1 VSAASR
7 QSGAGTEVAFELL
20 DALGLARLERR
31 DRTLDGSVPLRV
43 AQACVPLLEGN
54 AFGWQIVLRR
64 ELRLS
69 RRLGRARVEEVDP
82 AFEQARLGAVTRLE
96 AQGLIG
102 GAWPAL
108 LRSGLG
114 WPQGGLFSSRCY
126 LWTGLLVRPRPG
138 VWLRA
143 AGAANRRN
151 LRLEIAPLHIAS
163 GAGLTPLLLSID
175 GWQDDPQRLAG
186 EIGSLAPLSPLATF
200 TETTLRDRPAIGEA
214 HGAFYDAA
222 YFRTKKGE
230 STRKYRRLVAR
241 EPLAEDPGPARCEI
255 IAAGPTDHAILP
267 IVPDLGPQGFSPA
280 PAAGGRAAPG
290 SPDVAGAAVGAAVAS
305 VEFRNLVSFRVSFDG
320 YAVTLDPDSEALA
333 RGAREVER
341 CFAGALGPDFVSERR
356 GALWYLTKYFTAHP
370 AGEAHFFVKPWSF
383 VTTPPG
389 WSCLIE
395 GAHGPGYDVMR
406 GVVSTDVFHATPAVF
421 WLHQPGRSIEVPAGT
436 PLVRVIPVPRRLLTA
451 GYEVTTFLDERG
463 PAREKP

>member
-1 VSAASR
+1 MKKQPAEASKI
-7 QSGAGTEVAFELL
+7 AFDLL

-54 AFGWQIVLRR
+54 AFGWQVVLRR
-64 ELRLS
+64 ELRLT
-69 RRLGRARVEEVDP
+69 RRLGRPRVEEADP
-82 AFEQARLGAVTRLE
+82 AFEPARLGAVTRLE
-96 AQGLIG
+96 AQGLIA

-138 VWLRA
+138 VWLRV

-163 GAGLTPLLLSID
+163 GAGFTPLLLSVD
-175 GWQDDPQRLAG
+175 GWQDDPQRLSG
-186 EIGSLAPLSPLATF
+186 EIGSLAPLSPAAF
-200 TETTLRDRPAIGEA
+200 FAETTLRDRPAIGEA

-222 YFRTKKGE
+222 YFKTKKGE

-241 EPLAEDPGPARCEI
+241 EPATEAPGPARCELV
-255 IAAGPTDHAILP
+255 AAGPTDHAIVPLG
-267 IVPDLGPQGFSPA
+267 PDLGPEGFSP
-280 PAAGGRAAPG
+280 PLAASGRAG
-290 SPDVAGAAVGAAVAS
+290 ESVAS
-305 VEFRNLVSFRVSFDG
+305 VEFRNLIPFRAVFDG
-320 YAVTLDPDSEALA
+320 YAVTLDPDKSALE

-341 CFAGALGPDFVSERR
+341 CFAEALGPDFVSERR

-389 WSCLIE
+389 WSCLLD

-406 GVVSTDVFHATPAVF
+406 GVVSTDAFHAAPAVF
-421 WLHQPGRSIEVPAGT
+421 WLHQPGQWIEVGAGA
-436 PLVRVIPVPRRLLTA
+436 PLVRVIPVPRRLLGA
-451 GYEVTTFLDERG
+451 GYAVAKFLDER
-463 PAREKP
+463 PPQDHKSEP